1 MVAFPVTNSSW
12 GVSMNPIEGLAAE
25 TSGET
30 ARSGS
35 DSEMGRV
42 VPPPHTHTHTSFP
55 PFLSLHAH
63 CMIKILTNWS
73 LRVSLQASSL
83 GRRVSDRCDSDLI
96 S

>member
-1 MVAFPVTNSSW
+1 
-12 GVSMNPIEGLAAE
+12 MNPIEGLAAE

-42 VPPPHTHTHTSFP
+42 VPPPPPPPPPPHTHTHTQTSFP

>member
-42 VPPPHTHTHTSFP
+42 VPPPTHTHTHIFSSISLTAC
-55 PFLSLHAH
+55 SLH
-63 CMIKILTNWS
+63 
-73 LRVSLQASSL
+73 
-83 GRRVSDRCDSDLI
+83 D
-96 S
+96 